1 MSDWTDELD
10 PEARKQWD
18 EFVAS
23 ARKEAVVK
31 IAGSHI
37 FLTLVP
43 PEKSWT
49 DVKFAV
55 ELGLSIMM
63 DKPIIAIVMPGRE
76 IPEKLRRVADYICEA
91 DIDTAAGQAKL
102 QGVLAEAYL
111 DLGKE
116 NSP

>member
-1 MSDWTDELD
+1 MTDWTDELD
-10 PEARKQWD
+10 PKARKEWD
-18 EFVAS
+18 EFVQS

-37 FLTLVP
+37 FLSLVP
-43 PEKSWT
+43 TEEHWT

-76 IPEKLRRVADYICEA
+76 IPEKLRKVADYVVEA

-111 DLGKE
+111 DLGKDE
-116 NSP
+116 